1 MVTIP
6 GELVRL
12 DLPANPNVVTVARMV
27 VAGALASAR
36 LPLGERLDDV
46 RLAVT
51 EACNHVVRRGL
62 MRGAEHRVEVSCTA
76 TGRHLEIRVEATFG
90 EAAAKADAVPS
101 GRAATDLE
109 AEQAWGR
116 ELMGALVDHL
126 DLVDDE
132 QRCAVVLLVAFARDR
147 SPGDARSPLTA

>member
-27 VAGALASAR
+27 VAGAVSSAR
-36 LPLGERLDDV
+36 LPLGERLEDV

-62 MRGAEHRVEVSCTA
+62 MRGAEHRVEVCCSA
-76 TGRHLEIRVEATFG
+76 TDRHLEIRVEATFG
-90 EAAAKADAVPS
+90 EAAAKADAVPLD
-101 GRAATDLE
+101 RAATDLE
-109 AEQAWGR
+109 AEQEWGR
-116 ELMGALVDHL
+116 ELMGALVDRL

-132 QRCAVVLLVAFARDR
+132 QRCAVVLLVALSHDR
-147 SPGDARSPLTA
+147 SPDAGSPLTA